1 MNCISHNRFG
11 LAIVACLFSLSLWA
25 EVPAGY
31 YDAAVGKSGEELQ
44 KSLSTILNN
53 ADNQKFYLEK
63 VNLMDIEDGATYKIK
78 AKCSNLY
85 FC

>member
-53 ADNQKFYLEK
+53 ADNVGY
-63 VNLMDIEDGATYKIK
+63 DGLWEPTAGPTARCGI
-78 AKCSNLY
+78 CIPM
-85 FC
+85 